1 MDSIELTR
9 SQGTPLY
16 EQVADR
22 IARMVEKGAYRP
34 GDRVPSIR
42 GLSKQMK
49 VSVNTVREA
58 YGYLEVRRVIEA
70 RPQSGYYVCARLP
83 EIPEETSFVEQEIRP
98 TEISMSDLVELVMR
112 NTSDPELIQLGA
124 TVPDPDI
131 LPVDRLNR
139 MLYSQVRRHSNS
151 SVSYALPPGYGRL
164 RKQIARRMADQGCAV
179 GPDDVVI
186 TSGCTEAIFLALMT
200 VCKPGDT
207 LAVESPTYF
216 NFFQLIQEMGLKAIE
231 IPSTPL
237 QGMSIEALQYAL
249 ETTRVSAC
257 LVIPNFSNPIGGVM
271 PDDRKAQLVR
281 LLDNHG
287 IPLIEDD
294 INGDLSHTDERP
306 VPVKSFDRTG
316 NVLLCSSFTK
326 TIAPGYRVGYI
337 VPGRYRT
344 RVERLK
350 LLTSIA
356 TATPTQMAIA
366 EFLANGG
373 YDRHLRNLGRA
384 YARRIALLGEAI
396 GHYFPEGTRVT
407 RPKGGFTLWVEM
419 PEEVDALKLYD
430 GALERGIT
438 ITPGPVFSASGKFT
452 NCVRLNAAFFS
463 ERDEGAVR
471 TLGEIAKGSAGSR
484 FKVKG

>member
-1 MDSIELTR
+1 MKENQLSRDHGI
-9 SQGTPLY
+9 PLY

-22 IARMVEKGAYRP
+22 IASMVDKGAYRP

-58 YGYLEVRRVIEA
+58 YGYLEDRRVIEA
-70 RPQSGYYVCARLP
+70 RPQSGYYVCAKLP
-83 EIPEETSFVEQEIRP
+83 DIPEEPIYEEREIRP
-98 TEISMSDLVELVMR
+98 TEIGMSDLVEMVMR
-112 NTSDPELIQLGA
+112 NTGDPDLVQLGA
-124 TVPDPDI
+124 TMPDPDL
-131 LPVDRLNR
+131 LPVDRLSR
-139 MLYSQVRRHSNS
+139 MLYSQIRRYGNN
-151 SVSYALPPGYGRL
+151 SVSYALPPGYERL
-164 RKQIARRMADQGCAV
+164 RKQIARRMADLGCSIR
-179 GPDDVVI
+179 PDDVVI

-200 VCKPGDT
+200 VCNPGDT

-249 ETTRVSAC
+249 ETTKVSAC

-271 PDDRKAQLVR
+271 PDDRKAQLVS
-281 LLDNHG
+281 LLDRHG

-306 VPVKSFDRTG
+306 VPVKSFDGTG

-326 TIAPGYRVGYI
+326 TIAGGYRVGYI
-337 VPGRYRT
+337 VPGRYRA

-356 TATPTQMAIA
+356 SATPTQMAIA

-373 YDRHLRNLGRA
+373 YDRHLRNLRRA
-384 YARRIALLGEAI
+384 YGERIALLGEAI
-396 GHYFPEGTRVT
+396 GRYFPEGTRVT

-430 GALERGIT
+430 GALARGIT
-438 ITPGPVFSASGKFT
+438 IAPGPVFSASGKFG
-452 NCVRLNAAFFS
+452 NCVRLNAAFFT
-463 ERDEGAVR
+463 ERDEGAVK
-471 TLGEIAKGSAGSR
+471 TLGGIARALQ
-484 FKVKG
+484 